1 MASFNRAYRARPDY
15 QKTVLGINKAKCA
28 IENSLSRTNGFN
40 FLTMKD
46 IIEDIIKEADY
57 KSREEERYKNQLRNT
72 NSKMSYYELMNIF
85 QKTSKRNGRISG

>member
-1 MASFNRAYRARPDY
+1 MKLSSWQKMASFNRAYRARPDY

-57 KSREEERYKNQLRNT
+57 KSREEER
-72 NSKMSYYELMNIF
+72 
-85 QKTSKRNGRISG
+85 